1 MRRRVI
7 RRAAT
12 LLLALA
18 ACGGTSSAPVT
29 RRLDGEI
36 VPGHFVS
43 PTSYEAFVRGEL
55 ALEAGDCAAAVES
68 FRLATADAE
77 DDALATARLVR
88 AYACAGSGGEA
99 RRTLER
105 GIERFPLSESLWLEA
120 SALAEREGDA
130 EGALSA
136 ARRARACSPS
146 SFAPALRE
154 SDLLRAR
161 GETDGALGLLREFAE
176 TRGRG
181 TEAAYAAMLEVALV
195 ENDSAAIVTSVGHVL
210 SRRALSEAERSRVMA
225 SLARVPASGVPGGL
239 VRTLPGSTATE
250 RRFRVEV
257 ALALDMRALARDWLA
272 EMSPS
277 DLGGFELAARLS
289 LKAGDAAR
297 ATTYAE
303 LALAESPSAERE
315 ELAGD
320 AAFALGEYA
329 SATAHYTNAMRL
341 GASDA
346 RREKLERALDV
357 MGLR

>member
-1 MRRRVI
+1 MI
-7 RRAAT
+7 RLGVAVLLT
-12 LLLALA
+12 LG
-18 ACGGTSSAPVT
+18 ACGGTHSAPVT

-68 FRLATADAE
+68 FRLATSDAE

-88 AYACAGSGGEA
+88 AYGCAGREGDA
-99 RRTLER
+99 RQTLER
-105 GIERFPLSESLWLEA
+105 AVERFPLSESLWLEA

-146 SFAPALRE
+146 SFAPVLRE

-161 GETDGALGLLREFAE
+161 GETAGALALLREFAE

-210 SRRALSEAERSRVMA
+210 SWRPLYEAERSRVLTA
-225 SLARVPASGVPGGL
+225 LAGAPARGLPQGL
-239 VRTLPGSTATE
+239 VRTLPGRTALE
-250 RRFRVEV
+250 RGFRIDL
-257 ALALDMRALARDWLA
+257 ALALGMHSAAREWLA
-272 EMSPS
+272 EMDPTE
-277 DLGGFELAARLS
+277 LGGFERAARLS
-289 LKAGDAAR
+289 LEAGDAAR
-297 ATTYAE
+297 ARTYAE
-303 LALAESPSAERE
+303 LALAEGSNAERE

-320 AAFALGEYA
+320 AAFASGDYA
-329 SATAHYTNAMRL
+329 AAATHWTSAVRL
-341 GASDA
+341 GANET
-346 RREKLERALDV
+346 RREKLERALGV